1 MYTLGIQKHHNSS
14 VALFKNLD
22 LIYYNQEERVS
33 RIKKYSGLPINCIRE
48 IKKLNYKIDT
58 VVITG
63 YDNFDNDTVGSV
75 LINEK
80 LISSHL
86 KCFAYFKSHHLS
98 HAAKAFYNSNF
109 EESII
114 IVNDGRGSSYSLS
127 NGDTAF
133 ETLSI
138 YEAKFPNKFNCIYKR
153 LYTVSKEKNLK
164 VNYNVEYPWFYKT
177 IPLSINKNTVFDIRN
192 KFDLG
197 NFYSNIADHLGFNLE
212 EGKLMGLQSY
222 GRVNEDICNLINF
235 NDIFISEDTYN
246 ALCNKAINL
255 KQYPQFYKNEDNYQ
269 NNLDLA
275 KATQLKFENDYLNLV
290 KEFNVKDNLILTG
303 GSALNVVNN
312 YKIRKQIN
320 NNLYIEPLCGDEGNS
335 IGIAQFFI
343 HDKLQPIKQKSFN
356 NICLGPSYDYNYELK
371 ENEIIKDTSILE
383 IVQLL
388 IEGNIVAL
396 YQGGAEAGPRALGN
410 RSLLLDAR
418 ITDAKKIM
426 NTVKNREAFRPFA
439 CSILHEKSKEWF
451 EMDKLEE
458 SPYMMYAVEA
468 LDIAKQKVSSIVHV
482 DNTCRVQTVKENQ
495 NKYLYNILKEFYKI
509 TGVPILMNTSFNL
522 AGDPIVETPENAID
536 TLRKSKLEY
545 LYFADINKLIFIP
558 KGKA

>member
-1 MYTLGIQKHHNSS
+1 MYILGIQKHHNSS
-14 VALFKNLD
+14 VALFKNFD

-48 IKKLNYKIDT
+48 IKKLNCDIDT
-58 VVITG
+58 VVLTG
-63 YDNFDNDTVGSV
+63 YDNFDNDTIGSI

-109 EESII
+109 DESII

-138 YEAKFPNKFNCIYKR
+138 YEAKFPNNFNCIYKR
-153 LYTVSKEKNLK
+153 LYTISKEKNLK

-177 IPLSINKNTVFDIRN
+177 VPLTINKNTIFDIRN
-192 KFDLG
+192 SFDLG

-222 GRVNEDICNLINF
+222 GRTNNDIYNLINF

-246 ALCNKAINL
+246 PLCNKAIDV
-255 KQYPQFYKNEDNYQ
+255 KKYPQFYRNQINYQ
-269 NNLDLA
+269 NNLDLS
-275 KATQLKFENDYLNLV
+275 KATQIKFENDYLSLV
-290 KEFNVKDNLILTG
+290 RQFNTKDNLILTG

-335 IGIAQFFI
+335 IGVAQLFI
-343 HDKLQPIKQKSFN
+343 HNHLKSTKQKSFN
-356 NICLGPSYDYNYELK
+356 NLYLGPSYEYSFKLK
-371 ENEIIKDTSILE
+371 ENEIVKDSSILE
-383 IVQLL
+383 IVELL

-418 ITDAKKIM
+418 IIDAKKIM
-426 NTVKNREAFRPFA
+426 NIVKNREAFRPFA
-439 CSILHEKSKEWF
+439 CSILQEKSKEWF
-451 EMDKLEE
+451 DMDKLEE
-458 SPYMMYAVEA
+458 SPYMMYAVVA
-468 LDIAKQKVSSIVHV
+468 LDVAKQKVPSIVHV
-482 DNTCRVQTVKENQ
+482 DNTCRVQTIKESQ
-495 NKYLYNILKEFYKI
+495 NKILYNILKEFDKL
-509 TGVPILMNTSFNL
+509 TNVPMLMNTSFNL
-522 AGDPIVETPENAID
+522 ANEPIVETPENAIN
-536 TLRKSKLEY
+536 TLRNSKLEY
-545 LYFADINKLIFIP
+545 LYFADINKLIYIKNF
-558 KGKA
+558 